1 MISVKY
7 GVVCFMQKNHN
18 PLVREVISMSENQK
32 QTIFSGVQ
40 PSGKLTLGNY
50 LGAIRNFSLLQEE
63 YNCIY
68 CVVDMHAI
76 TVRQDPAALRRA
88 TLEVLA
94 QYLACG
100 LDPDKSTLFIQ
111 SHVPAHAELAWVLNC
126 FTMFGEASRM
136 TQFKDKSAKHADN
149 VNVGLFTYPVLMA
162 SDILLYQ
169 TNLVPVG
176 VDQSQHIELCRDIAT
191 RFNGV
196 FPDTFAIPEGYYPKA
211 GEGAKIMSLLDPEK
225 KMSKS
230 EENPNGYILLM
241 DRPEDIMRKFKRAVT
256 DSDARIVMDPAAK
269 PGVSNLIQIYAVSTG
284 KTVAEVEAAFA
295 GKGYGDL
302 KREVGE
308 AVVELLRP
316 IREKTEDLLRNKDY
330 LEQVYTEGAQKA
342 SYLARKTL
350 SKVYRKV
357 GFVAR

>member
-1 MISVKY
+1 
-7 GVVCFMQKNHN
+7 
-18 PLVREVISMSENQK
+18 MSENQK

-40 PSGKLTLGNY
+40 PSGRLTLGNY
-50 LGAIRNFSLLQEE
+50 LGAIRNFPILQEN

-76 TVRQDPAALRRA
+76 TVRQDPATLRRQ

-94 QYLACG
+94 QYMACG
-100 LDPDKSTLFIQ
+100 LDPEKSILFIQ
-111 SHVPAHAELAWVLNC
+111 SHVAAHAELAWVLNC

-149 VNVGLFTYPVLMA
+149 INVGLFTYPVLMA

-176 VDQSQHIELCRDIAT
+176 VDQSQHIEICRDIAM
-191 RFNGV
+191 RFNNLH
-196 FPDTFAIPEGYYPKA
+196 PDTFTIPEGYYPKV
-211 GEGAKIMSLLDPEK
+211 GEGAKITSLANPEM

-230 EENPNGYILLM
+230 DPNPNGYILLM
-241 DRPEDIMRKFKRAVT
+241 DKPDDIMRKFKRAVT
-256 DSDARIVMDPAAK
+256 DSDAHIAFDPHGK
-269 PGVSNLIQIYAVSTG
+269 PGISNLLQIYALATG
-284 KTVAEVEAAFA
+284 TTIEQAVAEFE
-295 GKGYGDL
+295 GKGYGDF
-302 KREVGE
+302 KQAVGE
-308 AVVELLRP
+308 SVVELLAP
-316 IREKTEDLLRNKDY
+316 IREKTTDLLANKDY

-350 SKVYRKV
+350 DKVYRKL
-357 GFVAR
+357 GFVKR